1 MQDDSTGVKQQQLEP
16 RSFRIRKSQRATIYF
31 EPAIHKKLKIEAAR
45 AGQSVSTLVNDA
57 VRIALDSMVTSQF
70 PPAIQGVREAPAAYS
85 TLDARVKR
93 LESALRINQ
102 ANISTLVDSVPSL
115 QSVKQSILNCST
127 ELKDLSVKSLWVFGS
142 LAKGEAVPGSDIDVL
157 AEFNKPAGFF
167 QLLELKEYL
176 ENLLESSIDL
186 TTPDALRPEMKD
198 QVLREAIRVI

>member
-57 VRIALDSMVTSQF
+57 VRMALDSMINKQF

-93 LESALRINQ
+93 LESAMRINQ
-102 ANISTLVDSVPSL
+102 ANISTPVDSVPSL
-115 QSVKQSILNCST
+115 QSVKQTILNCSA
-127 ELKDLSVKSLWVFGS
+127 ELKDLNVKSLWVFGS
-142 LAKGEAVPGSDIDVL
+142 LAKGEAVPDSDIDVL
-157 AEFNKPAGFF
+157 VDFDKPAGFF

-176 ENLLESSIDL
+176 ENLLVSSIDL
-186 TTPDALRPEMKD
+186 TTPDALRSEMKE
-198 QVLREAIRVI
+198 QVLREAIRAV

>member
-1 MQDDSTGVKQQQLEP
+1 MQDDSTGEKQQQLEP

-45 AGQSVSTLVNDA
+45 TGQSVSTLVNDA
-57 VRIALDSMVTSQF
+57 VRMALDSMVTSQF
-70 PPAIQGVREAPAAYS
+70 PPAIQGVHEAPAAYS

-102 ANISTLVDSVPSL
+102 ANTSTPIDSVPSL
-115 QSVKQSILNCST
+115 LSVKQTLINCSA
-127 ELKDLSVKSLWVFGS
+127 ELKDLRVKSLWIFGS
-142 LAKGEAVPGSDIDVL
+142 LAKGEAVPDSDIDVL
-157 AEFNKPAGFF
+157 AEFNKPAGLF

-198 QVLREAIRVI
+198 QVLREAIRAI